1 MRAAQQTGLKILAP
15 DQIPP
20 ALITPAGS
28 TVTWFG
34 TDTEARYARQPHPT
48 LGASD
53 VQYTFNSLGYRSP
66 EPPAGRPVDAL
77 TLLSVGASEVFGL
90 GVAEADAF
98 PRVLAGLLAQQT
110 GRPVVD
116 VNLGLCGAAM
126 DYVSRTLTS
135 AIGAVRPDIVVFV
148 MPSPVRREH
157 VNDLGRAFLYPN
169 SFSPTWLSA
178 VKNKLKYMLGDPENS
193 QQNSANARL
202 ASDAN
207 DALNAFRNYATC
219 ELMCRRH
226 GVMWL
231 FSAFCDD
238 FVAPIRHLVDADRY
252 VGPGL
257 ADIRDAMLAQGVAP
271 ELCWARDM
279 GHPGVAPHRRM
290 AELCLQKLQAIH
302 GAALQRLAAAA
313 ATPTRPAEFDVVE
326 P

>member
-1 MRAAQQTGLKILAP
+1 MAPQTRLRILAP

-34 TDTEARYARQPHPT
+34 TDTKARYAKHPHPT
-48 LGASD
+48 LGADD
-53 VQYTFNSLGYRSP
+53 VQYTFNALGYRSA
-66 EPPAGRPVDAL
+66 EPAAGRPANAL

-90 GVAEADAF
+90 GVTAADAF
-98 PRVLAGLLAQQT
+98 PSVLTRLLAQHT

-135 AIGAVRPDIVVFV
+135 AIGAVQPDVVVFV
-148 MPSPVRREH
+148 VPSPVRREH
-157 VNDLGRAFLYPN
+157 INDLGRAFLYPN
-169 SFSPTWLSA
+169 AYSPTLLSA
-178 VKNKLKYMLGDPENS
+178 VKNKLKYLLGDPENS

-207 DALNAFRNYATC
+207 DVLNAFRNYATC

-231 FSAFCDD
+231 FSAFCDA
-238 FVAPIRHLVDADRY
+238 FVAPIRHLVDAAHY
-252 VGPGL
+252 VGPGI
-257 ADIRDAMLAQGVAP
+257 ADLRDDMLAQGAAP
-271 ELCWARDM
+271 ASCWARDM
-279 GHPGVAPHRRM
+279 GHPGVAPHRRL
-290 AELCLQKLQAIH
+290 AELCLQRLQALY
-302 GAALQRLAAAA
+302 GATLRQRPAPA
-313 ATPTRPAEFDVVE
+313 ATADAVE

>member
-1 MRAAQQTGLKILAP
+1 MHVAKPSGLAILAP
-15 DQIPP
+15 DRIPP
-20 ALITPAGS
+20 SCITPAGA

-34 TDTEARYARQPHPT
+34 TDTEARYRRQPHPT
-48 LGASD
+48 LSASD

-66 EPPAGRPVDAL
+66 EPPTARPADAL

-98 PRVLAGLLAQQT
+98 PRVLAGMLEQQT

-116 VNLGLCGAAM
+116 VNLGLCGGAM

-169 SFSPTWLSA
+169 AYSPTLLSA
-178 VKNKLKYMLGDPENS
+178 FKNKLKYMLGDPENS
-193 QQNSANARL
+193 QQDGANARL

-219 ELMCRRH
+219 EMMCRRH

-231 FSAFCDD
+231 FSAFHDD

-279 GHPGVAPHRRM
+279 GHPGVGPHRRM

-302 GAALQRLAAAA
+302 GTALQRRAVAAAPPA
-313 ATPTRPAEFDVVE
+313 RSAEFDVVE